1 MSATLTHSPK
11 THQHAAPRNIRRTRL
26 PNGLLVLTESIPHV
40 RSVSMGVW
48 IDSGSRD
55 ESLALNGISHFVE
68 HMVFKGT
75 TSRSAQQ
82 FAREADAIGGNLDA
96 FTGKESICFNIKV
109 LDENIAPALDLLSD
123 LVLHPT
129 FTPEDIAREQGV
141 ILEEIKMDEDN
152 PDYLV
157 HETFTQNF
165 WKGHSLGRPILGTVK
180 TVSSFNQQ
188 VVLDYYA
195 GRFTPRNM
203 VFSAA
208 GHLDHDTFVGQVA
221 DHFSGLAASS
231 EAPIVHVPAPATYP
245 HITLKRKKSLEQV
258 QLCLGVPAPQ
268 VDSPARYAVYLL
280 NTMLGGGMS
289 SRLFQ
294 TVREDRGLAYSIY
307 SESNPFRDTGCL
319 AIYAG
324 TSAEK
329 TPEVLRLTIEEL
341 RRLKEDTVPEAELKR
356 AKDQL
361 KSNIVLG
368 LESSSS
374 RMANLARQEMYFG
387 RFFTIDDIIAEVEAI
402 TPADVQAL
410 ARELFRPE
418 SIALT
423 VLGNLGDLTVDRK
436 ALAC

>member
-1 MSATLTHSPK
+1 MSASLAEPV
-11 THQHAAPRNIRRTRL
+11 AAASAIRNIRRSVL
-26 PNGLLVLTESIPHV
+26 PNGLLVLTERIPHV

-55 ESLALNGISHFVE
+55 EPQALNGISHFVE

-109 LDENIAPALDLLSD
+109 LDEHIAAALDLLTD

-141 ILEEIKMDEDN
+141 ILDEIKMDEDN

-165 WKGHSLGRPILGTVK
+165 WKGDALGRPILGTVK
-180 TVSSFNQQ
+180 TVASFNQQ
-188 VVLDYYA
+188 IVFDFYA

-208 GHLDHDTFVGQVA
+208 GHLDHDTFVAQVA
-221 DHFSGLAASS
+221 EHFSGLAASS
-231 EAPIVHVPAPATYP
+231 DSPLDKLSAPATFP

-258 QLCLGVPAPQ
+258 QFCLGVPAPP
-268 VDSPARYAVYLL
+268 VDSADRYAVYLL

-289 SRLFQ
+289 SRLFH
-294 TVREDRGLAYSIY
+294 SI
-307 SESNPFRDTGCL
+307 R
-319 AIYAG
+319 
-324 TSAEK
+324 
-329 TPEVLRLTIEEL
+329 
-341 RRLKEDTVPEAELKR
+341 
-356 AKDQL
+356 
-361 KSNIVLG
+361 
-368 LESSSS
+368 
-374 RMANLARQEMYFG
+374 
-387 RFFTIDDIIAEVEAI
+387 
-402 TPADVQAL
+402 
-410 ARELFRPE
+410 
-418 SIALT
+418 
-423 VLGNLGDLTVDRK
+423 
-436 ALAC
+436 

>member
-1 MSATLTHSPK
+1 MTATLEPIPLSATPT
-11 THQHAAPRNIRRTRL
+11 RNIRRTRL

-40 RSVSMGVW
+40 RSVSMGIW

-109 LDENIAPALDLLSD
+109 LDEHIAPALDLLTD
-123 LVLHPT
+123 LILHPT
-129 FTPEDIAREQGV
+129 FTPDDIAREQGV

-180 TVSSFNQQ
+180 TVASFNQQ
-188 VVLDYYA
+188 IVFDFYA

-208 GHLDHDTFVGQVA
+208 GHLNHDTFVAQVTE
-221 DHFSGLAASS
+221 HFRGLAASS
-231 EAPIVHVPAPATYP
+231 DSPVAKLPAPATYP

-258 QLCLGVPAPQ
+258 QLCLGVPAPP

-294 TVREDRGLAYSIY
+294 AIREDKGLAYSIY
-307 SESNPFRDTGCL
+307 SETNPFRDTGCL

-329 TPEVLRLTIEEL
+329 TTEVLRLTIDEL
-341 RRLKEDTVPEAELKR
+341 RRLKEETVPDAELKR

-387 RFFTIDDIIAEVEAI
+387 RFFSVEDIIAEVDAI
-402 TPADVQAL
+402 TPPDIQAL
-410 ARELFRPE
+410 AQQLFRPE
-418 SIALT
+418 AIALT
-423 VLGNLGDLTVDRK
+423 VLGNLGNLTVDRA